1 MLQAGDSERFELLSA
16 QLRRGVEEVLTLG
29 SGPGGRAD
37 APDAVRMD
45 VGLDQ
50 SLVDI
55 GVDSLMAMGL
65 KKQVRAVLG
74 VNVPLS
80 AVLKGGTVRSLTELI
95 MERLQEEQAAA
106 AADAVV
112 KNAETTSAEPADD
125 LLAQLRQLP
134 ESEALALLEKE
145 SR

>member
-1 MLQAGDSERFELLSA
+1 
-16 QLRRGVEEVLTLG
+16 
-29 SGPGGRAD
+29 
-37 APDAVRMD
+37 MD